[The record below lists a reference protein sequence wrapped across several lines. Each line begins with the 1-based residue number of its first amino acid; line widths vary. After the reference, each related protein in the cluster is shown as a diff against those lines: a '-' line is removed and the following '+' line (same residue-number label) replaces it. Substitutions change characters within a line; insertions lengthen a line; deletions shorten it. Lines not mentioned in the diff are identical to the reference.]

1 MLHPSPDSD
10 VVDQQAALGEEFLDF
25 TVGQ

>member
-1 MLHPSPDSD
+1 LHPSPDSD
-10 VVDQQAALGEEFLDF
+10 VVDQQAALGKQFLDF

>member
-1 MLHPSPDSD
+1 LHPSPDSD
-10 VVDQQAALGEEFLDF
+10 VVDQQAALGKEFLDL